1 MQGRRISTKAKG
13 PGEEKASSKAD
24 NKPELVPPDGGWGW
38 IVVVA
43 YALSNVIVVP
53 ILQSF
58 GLLFKGRFDALEITG
73 TDASVI
79 INVNAAFGMILGL
92 FNGFLLRSFGYR
104 KISIAGAVINTSG
117 AILTSYANSFVFFLV
132 AYGIISSVGFNL
144 LMSGLNLAINTYFR
158 ERRSKAMGF
167 AMTAMG
173 LGPVF
178 IPLVIS
184 KLMDIYGVTGT
195 ALILGGLSLHSLV
208 AALLLQP
215 VKWHMKKKE
224 VTLEA
229 IENVDEV
236 NGEPDDEREKRKSLS
251 WDESVRRRHTLTLGS
266 SIEQDIDTHSVYGF
280 ETPMM
285 EHRTTAAANAKRR
298 YSVSSFKRSTSQ
310 TEDTPNRQIDSDIH
324 MWVSEA
330 SINAANFGSTV
341 RIDNKTYK
349 PLSKVDEDEDW
360 RKKNSKKDATTASDL
375 ALSNVK
381 SNGVGLLNNNG
392 NPQGSTESPIKEED
406 EKLDGKKEKL
416 TFWQRLGR
424 GIVAFFD
431 LGLLTDPL
439 YVNLMLGMSLAICA
453 ELNFSLLT
461 PFILADR
468 GFNNDHIAIIMSVI
482 AGLDIVFRFL
492 APFFSDYYKIQA
504 RDMYI
509 IALIMLLS
517 SRIALIFTE
526 SFKAVLVVAVALGVS
541 KGVRTVYMTLVIP
554 SYVPIE
560 RLPSA
565 SGIQMVVNGILLM
578 AFGPLIGYIRDVSGD
593 YNWCIGFI
601 SLLTVATLVMWI
613 TEIIIITRCQR
624 RNKPTSD

>member
-1 MQGRRISTKAKG
+1 MWYACTFGWALKRQYYKTVV
-13 PGEEKASSKAD
+13 EYMSSLFTAPVNTVMNLKSPL
-24 NKPELVPPDGGWGW
+24 NGYEIITL
-38 IVVVA
+38 
-43 YALSNVIVVP
+43 P

-79 INVNAAFGMILGL
+79 INVNSAFGMILGL

-104 KISIAGAVINTSG
+104 KISIAGALINTSG
-117 AILTSYANSFVFFLV
+117 VILTSYANSFAFFLV

-144 LMSGLNLAINTYFR
+144 LMSSLNLAINTYFR

-167 AMTAMG
+167 GMTAMG

-178 IPLVIS
+178 MPLVIS
-184 KLMDIYGVTGT
+184 KLMEIYGVTGT
-195 ALILGGLSLHSLV
+195 ALILGGLSLHSLA

-224 VTLEA
+224 VPLEA
-229 IENVDEV
+229 IENADEV
-236 NGEPDDEREKRKSLS
+236 DGELDDEKEKLKPLYL
-251 WDESVRRRHTLTLGS
+251 DESVRRRRTLTSGS
-266 SIEQDIDTHSVYGF
+266 SIEQDIDGTHSVYGF

-285 EHRTTAAANAKRR
+285 EHRKFAAANAKRR
-298 YSVSSFKRSTSQ
+298 YSISSFKRGALQ
-310 TEDTPNRQIDSDIH
+310 MEDTANRQIASNIKG
-324 MWVSEA
+324 WVSEA
-330 SINAANFGSTV
+330 SLNAANLGSTV
-341 RIDNKTYK
+341 KIDEKTYL
-349 PLSKVDEDEDW
+349 PLSKVDEDEDG
-360 RKKNSKKDATTASDL
+360 RKKNSKNDETTASDL

-392 NPQGSTESPIKEED
+392 NVQEGTDSPSKEED

-431 LGLLTDPL
+431 LGLLTDPM

-468 GFNNDHIAIIMSVI
+468 GFDTDHIAIIMSVI

-504 RDMYI
+504 RDMYM

-517 SRIALIFTE
+517 SRTSLVLTQTFQ
-526 SFKAVLVVAVALGVS
+526 AVLVVAVALGVS
-541 KGVRTVYMTLVIP
+541 KGVRTVYMTIVIP

-560 RLPSA
+560 RLPA
-565 SGIQMVVNGILLM
+565 AAGIQMVVNGILLM
-578 AFGPLIGYIRDVSGD
+578 AFGPLIGYIRDVSGSYD
-593 YNWCIGFI
+593 WCIGFI
-601 SLLTVATLVMWI
+601 NLLTFITLVMW
-613 TEIIIITRCQR
+613 TLEIIITRCR
-624 RNKPTSD
+624 HRNKPTSD

>member
-1 MQGRRISTKAKG
+1 MQGGRITSKAKVS
-13 PGEEKASSKAD
+13 GEGKASSKTD

-43 YALSNVIVVP
+43 YALSNVITMP
-53 ILQSF
+53 LLQSF
-58 GLLFKGRFDALEITG
+58 GLLYKGRFDDLEITG
-73 TDASVI
+73 TYASVI
-79 INVNAAFGMILGL
+79 INVNSAFGMILGL

-104 KISIAGAVINTSG
+104 KISIAAALINTSG

-144 LMSGLNLAINTYFR
+144 LISGLNLAINTYFR

-167 AMTAMG
+167 AMTATG

-178 IPLVIS
+178 MPLVIS
-184 KLMDIYGVTGT
+184 KLMNIYGVSGTG
-195 ALILGGLSLHSLV
+195 LILAGLSLHSLV

-224 VTLEA
+224 VPLED
-229 IENVDEV
+229 IETVDEV
-236 NGEPDDEREKRKSLS
+236 DGEPDDEREKRKSLC
-251 WDESVRRRHTLTLGS
+251 WDESVRRHRTLTSGS
-266 SIEQDIDTHSVYGF
+266 SIEDIDIHSVYGI
-280 ETPMM
+280 ETPLM
-285 EHRTTAAANAKRR
+285 EHRNIAAVNAKRR
-298 YSVSSFKRSTSQ
+298 YSISSFKRGASQ
-310 TEDTPNRQIDSDIH
+310 MEDTANRRRASDIH
-324 MWVSEA
+324 LWVSEA
-330 SINAANFGSTV
+330 SLNAAKLGSTV
-341 RIDNKTYK
+341 KIDDKTYL

-360 RKKNSKKDATTASDL
+360 RKNNSKKDETTASDL

-381 SNGVGLLNNNG
+381 SNGVRLLNNNG
-392 NPQGSTESPIKEED
+392 NLQEGTDSPSREED
-406 EKLDGKKEKL
+406 EKLDGKEEKL

-431 LGLLTDPL
+431 LGLLTDPM
-439 YVNLMLGMSLAICA
+439 YVNLMIGMSLAICA

-468 GFNNDHIAIIMSVI
+468 GFDTDHIAIIMSVI

-492 APFFSDYYKIQA
+492 APFFSDYYKIEA

-517 SRIALIFTE
+517 SRMSLAFSY
-526 SFKAVLVVAVALGVS
+526 SFNAVLVVAVALGVS

-554 SYVPIE
+554 CYVPIE
-560 RLPSA
+560 RLA
-565 SGIQMVVNGILLM
+565 AAAGIQMVVNGILLM
-578 AFGPLIGYIRDVSGD
+578 AFGPLIGYIRDVSGGYD
-593 YNWCIGFI
+593 WCIGFI
-601 SLLTVATLVMWI
+601 NLLTVMTLVMWT
-613 TEIIIITRCQR
+613 TEIIITRC
-624 RNKPTSD
+624 RNRKEPTSS